1 MFVIICRVLII
12 YLVVLIYLRI
22 MGKRQLGEMQPFEL
36 VITLLIADIVA
47 LPMTQMSMP
56 ILFGFVPLTMLV
68 IIHFFVS
75 LLARKS
81 VSMRKLING
90 KPVIVVSPQGISY
103 DALKEL
109 NMSMDDLMEGI
120 RSSNFFSL
128 DDVLYAIVET
138 NGVITVLPK
147 KTASPV
153 TVEDMKLQLPEN
165 TLPVI
170 LISAGKVVDA
180 NLNVAKIDA
189 QFIQQILEKASLKD
203 VSEVLICAMD
213 TEGEVFL
220 ETFDGKTQNLK
231 MEFEGNW

>member
-90 KPVIVVSPQGISY
+90 KPVIVVSPQGIRY

-203 VSEVLICAMD
+203 VSEVLICAID